1 MKNAYAFGYVNEGT
15 VAEEEGRKQ
24 GREGGR
30 EEGREERMEGGTKG
44 NKDGKRTY
52 LKTMGSEY
60 QLECVK
66 HLKYKNNLESFY
78 SYCF

>member
-1 MKNAYAFGYVNEGT
+1 MHLDMLMKEQLLRKREGSK
-15 VAEEEGRKQ
+15 G
-24 GREGGR
+24 GREGSKG
-30 EEGREERMEGGTKG
+30 GREERMEGGTKG